1 MTSKQ
6 SFIRLSAIMGRYA
19 PYKVQ
24 DAFDGLLVTSLV
36 LLVALML
43 YGVYLM
49 PAAGIIGAILGFSVI
64 IILKITRA
72 VCTVVKYLVK
82 GD

>member
-6 SFIRLSAIMGRYA
+6 FSTRLQAIMDRYA
-19 PYKVQ
+19 PYRVQ
-24 DAFDGLLVTSLV
+24 EAFDGLLVTSLV
-36 LLVALML
+36 LLVALMA

-49 PAAGIIGAILGFSVI
+49 PLAGVVGAILGFSAMVI
-64 IILKITRA
+64 FKITRA
-72 VCTVVKYLVK
+72 AYTVIKYLVK